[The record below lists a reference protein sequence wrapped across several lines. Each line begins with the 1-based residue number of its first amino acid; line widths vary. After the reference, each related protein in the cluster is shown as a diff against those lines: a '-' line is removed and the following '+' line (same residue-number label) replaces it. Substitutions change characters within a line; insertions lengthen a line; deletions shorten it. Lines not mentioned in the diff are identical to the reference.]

1 MKSKILLFIA
11 FCTLLSC
18 QPNKSS
24 KKIKITSEVP
34 ANFEMY
40 KTSEMAALMR
50 KMLAKNKTLRQQI
63 IEGEEIGDFNEAYLK
78 VHTAKLTDDG
88 HRDETFPTFANHFVK
103 MQQELFEVEKG
114 KQKAQFNR
122 IVEACIA
129 CHQDRCTGP
138 IPRIK
143 KLLIN

>member
-1 MKSKILLFIA
+1 MKSKFILLIA
-11 FCTLLSC
+11 FCSLLSC
-18 QPNKSS
+18 QTSKPS
-24 KKIKITSEVP
+24 KKIKIVSEVP

-50 KMLAKNKTLRQQI
+50 KMLEKNKVLRQQI
-63 IEGEEIGDFNEAYLK
+63 IAGEEIGDFNEAYLE

-88 HRDETFPTFANHFVK
+88 HRDETYPTFANHFVK
-103 MQQELFEVEKG
+103 MQQEVFEVAKSDR
-114 KQKAQFNR
+114 KKQFN
-122 IVEACIA
+122 EAINACVA